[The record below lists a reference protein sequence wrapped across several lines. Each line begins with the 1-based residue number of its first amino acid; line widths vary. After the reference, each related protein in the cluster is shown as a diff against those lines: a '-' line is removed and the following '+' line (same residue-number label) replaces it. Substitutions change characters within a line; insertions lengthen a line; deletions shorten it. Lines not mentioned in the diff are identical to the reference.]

1 MAGSPIFI
9 NLSTTDMTDD
19 ATWLYKDGGSAH
31 GDDSYFTPTAT
42 IANPI
47 ISIIPLFADS
57 FAGVDFPRT
66 NEQESQGFKPSFS
79 GGGKFIRRVED
90 PLLNTAINQKTA
102 IDVKPLATYFTTNAR
117 ANGGLTMS
125 LILQAKNDLTLNNPE
140 AKYIAGAGSEDVFDS
155 TEFYR
160 NSAYISFH
168 SRERLTDPSIAPV
181 INYLNIVSLRK
192 NFRYNYIS
200 IPLENVA
207 GMLVTS
213 VNGASSTITLSN
225 LSWGDIAG
233 LSANARV
240 TFQGTIISPSN
251 ETITGN
257 VIGVAAPNTPTS
269 VSCASKTQVFVG
281 FNGSDATF
289 TNINGRSLFSGV
301 GGYEHNGYV
310 AIADP
315 NYGFESGTQRYQ
327 APIKQPV
334 PFLRIRNANAFN
346 AGNRN
351 LIELNVSGENTV
363 RFFGTTPGMTASL
376 GIEVGSYI
384 ELSGLTIPSNNGIYQ
399 VIARYDGVPGE
410 ENNFLT
416 IPSSGATVPRY
427 QYLELSRNITA
438 ESNPTGSIRVRNV
451 SKLPILHIKYEYT
464 P

>member
-19 ATWLYKDGGSAH
+19 ATWLYKNAESVH

-47 ISIIPLFADS
+47 ISIIPLFAET
-57 FAGVDFPRT
+57 FAGVDYPRT

-79 GGGKFIRRVED
+79 GGGNFIRRVED
-90 PLLNTAINQKTA
+90 PLLNTAINQTTA

-140 AKYIAGAGSEDVFDS
+140 AKYIAGAGSEDVFNS

-168 SRERLTDPSIAPV
+168 SRERLTDPSIAPS
-181 INYLNIVSLRK
+181 IIYSNIISLRK

-200 IPLENVA
+200 IPVANVA

-213 VNGASSTITLSN
+213 VNGANNTIALSN

-233 LSANARV
+233 LSANALV
-240 TFQGTIISPSN
+240 TFQGTIIPPSN
-251 ETITGN
+251 ETLSASNASASPQT
-257 VIGVAAPNTPTS
+257 
-269 VSCASKTQVFVG
+269 VSCANKTLRFVG

-289 TNINGRSLFSGV
+289 TNINTRSLFSGV
-301 GGYEHNGYV
+301 QYEHNGYV
-310 AIADP
+310 TIADP
-315 NYGFESGTQRYQ
+315 DYGFGDANRRYQ
-327 APIKQPV
+327 LSFKSPV
-334 PFLRIRNANAFN
+334 QFLRMRNANAPT

-351 LIELNVSGENTV
+351 LVELSVSGANTV
-363 RFFGTTPGMTASL
+363 RFFGSTPGMPASL
-376 GIEVGSYI
+376 GIETGSYI
-384 ELSGLTIPSNNGIYQ
+384 ELSGFSTPSNNGIYQ
-399 VIARYDGVPGE
+399 VIGTYDGVPGE

-416 IPSSGATVPRY
+416 LQSGATVPRY
-427 QYLELSRNITA
+427 QYLELSRSITP
-438 ESNPTGSIRVRNV
+438 ESTATANIRVRNV

>member
-57 FAGVDFPRT
+57 FAGVDYPRT

-79 GGGKFIRRVED
+79 GGGNFIRRVED

-140 AKYIAGAGSEDVFDS
+140 AKYIAGAGSEDVFNS

-168 SRERLTDPSIAPV
+168 SRERLTDPSIAPF
-181 INYLNIVSLRK
+181 INYSNIVSLRK

-200 IPLENVA
+200 IPVANVA

-213 VNGASSTITLSN
+213 VNGASNTITLSN

-233 LSANARV
+233 LSANALV
-240 TFQGTIISPSN
+240 TFQGTIGTIIPSSN
-251 ETITGN
+251 ETLSAN
-257 VIGVAAPNTPTS
+257 NLSATPQT
-269 VSCASKTQVFVG
+269 VSCSNKTLRFVG

-289 TNINGRSLFSGV
+289 TNVNTRSLFSGV
-301 GGYEHNGYV
+301 GYEHNGYIT
-310 AIADP
+310 IADP
-315 NYGFESGTQRYQ
+315 DYGFGDPGPRYQ
-327 APIKQPV
+327 LSFKSPV
-334 PFLRIRNANAFN
+334 QFLRMRSINAFN

-351 LIELNVSGENTV
+351 LVELNVSGENTV
-363 RFFGTTPGMTASL
+363 RFFGSTPGMTASL

-410 ENNFLT
+410 ENNFLI

-427 QYLELSRNITA
+427 QYLELSRNITP